1 MKFIID
7 LIFRR
12 LARSIDGYKL
22 YILGAVPILKGLLG
36 IIAIYW
42 PDSGS
47 AGIGDID
54 QCLNEIWAGCL
65 IIGGKSAIVKVSNQS
80 SLSATR
86 KQPN

>member
-7 LIFRR
+7 LIFGKV
-12 LARSIDGYKL
+12 ARSIDGYKL

-47 AGIGDID
+47 AGIGDIE
-54 QCLNEIWAGCL
+54 QCLNEIYAGCL
-65 IIGGKSAIVKVSNQS
+65 IIGGKSAIVKI
-80 SLSATR
+80 A
-86 KQPN
+86 K